1 MTVESVTFPTIVN
14 AVELASFI
22 MERRRGTRINYSAD
36 SDPTLAEINERL
48 LAAEGAVSKMLNT
61 SWKPD
66 PETFETI
73 WTQYGSPFLTSL
85 YVYNNKFNIKV
96 NPPTIALLHKPI
108 ISIDKLECIYNGVL
122 TDLVASADFEEGWD
136 KDYFVDYRNGVI
148 EFRNWRPSWRTPIRV
163 EYTKGRLES
172 TDGTPVSSST
182 VDSTGLSETTLSFAV
197 NSTQGQYNGKLIKF
211 TSGTAIDEVY
221 RVKTSTASS
230 GKTTLNVL
238 SGYTMV
244 TDGVQVGDSFQ
255 IYGMPSDIKEMI
267 KIYTYLGI
275 LIVDPTYQHNF
286 TNPYEDPNPLFNQ
299 FEWLAG
305 RFAMLLD
312 QRRATMQLLN

>member
-1 MTVESVTFPTIVN
+1 M
-14 AVELASFI
+14 
-22 MERRRGTRINYSAD
+22 
-36 SDPTLAEINERL
+36 
-48 LAAEGAVSKMLNT
+48 
-61 SWKPD
+61 
-66 PETFETI
+66 
-73 WTQYGSPFLTSL
+73 
-85 YVYNNKFNIKV
+85 
-96 NPPTIALLHKPI
+96 
-108 ISIDKLECIYNGVL
+108 
-122 TDLVASADFEEGWD
+122 
-136 KDYFVDYRNGVI
+136 
-148 EFRNWRPSWRTPIRV
+148 
-163 EYTKGRLES
+163 
-172 TDGTPVSSST
+172 
-182 VDSTGLSETTLSFAV
+182 